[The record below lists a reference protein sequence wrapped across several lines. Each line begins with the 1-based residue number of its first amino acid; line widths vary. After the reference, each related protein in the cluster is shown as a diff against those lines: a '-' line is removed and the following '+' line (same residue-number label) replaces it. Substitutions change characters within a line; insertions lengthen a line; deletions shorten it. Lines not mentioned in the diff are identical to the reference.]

1 MPQSETWYFSYGSN
15 MSKQQ
20 MLSRTGSV
28 PTSCLA
34 QLVNYR
40 LAFRK
45 VLASDDVFAT
55 IVPTK
60 GSVVHGVAYWCTP
73 HAMLQLDLL
82 EGVAQNCYRRES
94 VRVTTQSG
102 EILSCI
108 VYIGEAFSNEAS
120 TPSPAYLNLILT
132 GAQEHQLP
140 MDYVQSIE
148 RMAHSNA

>member
-40 LAFRK
+40 IAFRK

-55 IVPTK
+55 IVPK
-60 GSVVHGVAYWCTP
+60 EGSVVHGVVYWCTP

-82 EGVAQNCYRRES
+82 EGVAQNCYRREL

-102 EILSCI
+102 EILNCI
-108 VYIGEAFSNEAS
+108 VYIGEAFSNEAC

-132 GAQEHQLP
+132 GAHEHHLP
-140 MDYVQSIE
+140 IDYVQSIE
-148 RMAHSNA
+148 AMALSNE

>member
-20 MLSRTGSV
+20 MLNRTGAV

-34 QLVNYR
+34 RLVNYR

-55 IVPTK
+55 IVSTE
-60 GSVVHGVAYWCTP
+60 GSVVHGVAYRCSP
-73 HAMLQLDLL
+73 HAMVQLDLL

-94 VRVTTQSG
+94 VRVTTQAG

-108 VYIGEAFSNEAS
+108 VYIGEAFTKEAS

-132 GAQEHQLP
+132 GAHEHQLP
-140 MDYVQSIE
+140 VDYIQSIE
-148 RMAHSNA
+148 KLAHGNA